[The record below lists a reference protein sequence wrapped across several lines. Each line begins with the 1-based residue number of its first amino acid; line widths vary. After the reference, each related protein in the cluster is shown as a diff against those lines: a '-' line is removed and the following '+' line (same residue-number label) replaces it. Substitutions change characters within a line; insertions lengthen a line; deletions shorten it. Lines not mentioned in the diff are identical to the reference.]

1 MAHPAIDNVL
11 SASMLPAP
19 SGFSSQ
25 GLSSRRRIERK
36 DDPMRLLIAL
46 IVTLGFNIP
55 FPVAAQTPRPV
66 SGTIL
71 SFDGSTL
78 VMKPSTGDEVTIRVP
93 PEVKVGAVA
102 ERKLEDIK
110 PGDFVGSAAVRGP
123 DGKLHAQE
131 VHIFPDAMRGTGE
144 GHRPMSEPNQTMTN
158 ATVAQ
163 IVTANTGRV
172 LQLRYGNSEQAIV
185 VDAGTRIVALI
196 PGDRSLLK
204 PGASVLVFVRKEAD
218 GSMTARAIQA
228 EKNGVKPII

>member
-1 MAHPAIDNVL
+1 
-11 SASMLPAP
+11 
-19 SGFSSQ
+19 
-25 GLSSRRRIERK
+25 
-36 DDPMRLLIAL
+36 MRLLIAM
-46 IVTLGFNIP
+46 IVTFIFGGAFSL
-55 FPVAAQTPRPV
+55 AAQTPRPI
-66 SGTIL
+66 SGTL
-71 SFDGSTL
+71 VSFEGSTL
-78 VMKPSTGDEVTIRVP
+78 VVKRSTTDQVTIQVP

-144 GHRPMSEPNQTMTN
+144 GHHPMSGPNQTMTN

-172 LQLRYGNSEQAIV
+172 LQLRYGSGEQAIV
-185 VDAGTRIVALI
+185 VDPGTRIVVLI

-204 PGASVLVFVRKEAD
+204 PGSAVLVFVKKEAD
-218 GSMTARAIQA
+218 GSLTARAIQA
-228 EKNGVKPII
+228 EKDGVKPIM